1 VSLDAAVL
9 ADLAKARRSRRLA
22 DVDIF
27 EKLYQ
32 AYLSVIAVGVVIA
45 VGASLIG
52 DEVVSHA
59 TYLRVVDDGPAAVGL
74 LCALVLVVGLRSGA
88 RGGPLTLEPP
98 FVSHVLLSPM
108 PRDVA
113 LREPAFRQVRQ
124 AVLVGGGVGALA
136 GLLASHRLPGGTAG
150 LIAWAAVAGA
160 VLGTAATGLA
170 MIVAGFPVAKPI
182 VQLLSVLLL
191 AGSAADMAAGTAWS
205 PGSIVGRLATGGVH
219 FDPVGLVSIPVA
231 VALAV
236 GGIAVVG
243 GTSIE
248 SAVRR
253 AGLVSQLR
261 LAVTRQDLRTVVLL
275 QRRLAQDSARAKP
288 WVRIPA
294 GRPFPVFRRGL
305 QGLARLPLVRWLRV
319 LALCSVA
326 VAAALGTWRG
336 TSPLIVVSGLA
347 LWAAALDVI
356 EPLAQELD
364 HPDRW
369 AGYPINPGDLIGR
382 HLAAP
387 LLGLVLVTCVPV
399 GVLAALGDAG
409 TVLATAAGV
418 IVTACLAA
426 VLGAASS
433 VATAPFDP
441 TFMAT
446 QMPEAI
452 GTTVIMRVAWPPAV
466 AIIACLP
473 VLAARGAE
481 QKGIGEF
488 PAATQ
493 YLFPICLMLGAVSI
507 WLARRKP
514 EVV

>member
-1 VSLDAAVL
+1 VSIDAVVL
-9 ADLAKARRSRRLA
+9 QDLAKARRSRRLA

-45 VGASLIG
+45 VGASAVG
-52 DEVVSHA
+52 DERIGHA
-59 TYLRVVDDGPAAVGL
+59 TFQRVVDDGPAAVGL
-74 LCALVLVVGLRSGA
+74 LCTLVLIVGLRSGA
-88 RGGPLTLEPP
+88 RGGPLTLEAP

-113 LREPAFRQVRQ
+113 LREPAFRQLRQ
-124 AVLVGGGVGALA
+124 MVLGGAGVGALV
-136 GLLASHRLPGGTAG
+136 GLLASHRLPVDSFPLIVWAG
-150 LIAWAAVAGA
+150 VAGA
-160 VLGTAATGLA
+160 VLGIAAAGIA
-170 MIVAGFPVAKPI
+170 MVVAGFPVAKPI
-182 VQLLSVLLL
+182 VQVLSLLLL
-191 AGSAADMAAGTAWS
+191 AGSVADMAAGTAWS
-205 PGSIVGRLATGGVH
+205 PGSIVGRLATSGVH
-219 FDPVGLVSIPVA
+219 FDPLGLLAVPVA

-243 GTSIE
+243 GTSVE
-248 SAVRR
+248 AAVRR

-288 WVRIPA
+288 WIRIPA
-294 GRPFPVFRRGL
+294 GRRLPVFRRGL

-319 LALCSVA
+319 VALCSVA

-382 HLAAP
+382 HIAAP
-387 LLGLVLVTCVPV
+387 LLGLLLATCVPV
-399 GVLAALGDAG
+399 GVLAAFGDPGKVLGTAG
-409 TVLATAAGV
+409 GV
-418 IVTACLAA
+418 IVTACMAA
-426 VLGAASS
+426 VLGAAAS

-441 TFMAT
+441 SAMTM

-452 GTTVIMRVAWPPAV
+452 GTTLIMRVAWPPAV
-466 AIIACLP
+466 AVIACLP

-481 QKGIGEF
+481 KKGIGEF

-493 YLFPICLMLGAVSI
+493 YLFPICLLLGVVSI